1 MAGKITD
8 QVIEEIRAR
17 VDIVE
22 LIGARMTLK
31 KSGATFKGCCPFHH
45 EKTPSFHVNPV
56 RQTYH
61 CFGCGEHGDVFK
73 FLEKQDG
80 LAFID
85 AVKTLADRVGV
96 VLQEST
102 DYNAQNRNLLYAIHA
117 ELAAFYQRCLK
128 QTQEAEPARLYL
140 STRKLTDE
148 VVERF
153 GIGYAPTRPRDAVL
167 QWAKKHNYTPE
178 QLVSAGILSPPNRPD
193 RPDDYFDRFR
203 GRLMFPICDRQG
215 RVVAFSGRILD
226 AHSHPAKYVN
236 SPETDIFTKSRVL
249 YALDKAAAKIVK
261 HPRREA
267 IICEGQIDVIRC
279 HASGFETAVASQGT
293 AFTKEHVSL
302 LKKHADSVVLVFDGD
317 GAGRKAALRTGAL
330 FLEEEIPVRVA
341 VLPPG
346 DDPDSLLRDKG
357 PAPFRELL
365 DNAQSITA
373 FQVDTLL
380 KAETQPDSIDA
391 VNRVTRGVIE
401 MLAACPNAVQRA
413 HLLEEAAH
421 LLHLPYSAFE
431 EDLERQREALSRK
444 AAYAESFHKEKP
456 AAKSA
461 QPPRDQTPPHP
472 DREDR
477 PPLADDGLT
486 PEDAAVDTELPEL
499 DEPTPEPPSRTEH
512 LLCELVVEH
521 EHDAEVLDLVERHL
535 PLDVISHPFA
545 RALVDAV
552 LAQRHTGE
560 DRLALLFQSVE
571 PAWKPLFNE
580 LLVHKRKML
589 SAREMTKAEAA
600 QDLITALWVLR
611 FKEERGRLC
620 ATSSPDNDGRRL
632 QLSCLIKQLET
643 LPWEKACRLM
653 AATPSGA
660 VTPATSRSGQPA
672 SARAAEGAEPCGH
685 AADSASGADDPEEF
699 PPSEYPPDER
709 LD

>member
-1 MAGKITD
+1 MAGKITS

-17 VDIVE
+17 IDIVE

-31 KSGATFKGCCPFHH
+31 KSGGTFKGCCPFHH

-80 LAFID
+80 LTFID
-85 AVKTLADRVGV
+85 AVKTLAEKVGV
-96 VLQEST
+96 VIQEGT
-102 DYNAQNRNLLYAIHA
+102 DYNAQNRNRLYAIHA

-128 QTQEAEPARLYL
+128 QTKEAEPARRYL
-140 STRKLTDE
+140 SERKLTDE
-148 VVERF
+148 VAEHF
-153 GIGYAPTRPRDAVL
+153 GIGFAPTRPRDALL
-167 QWAKKHNYTPE
+167 QWAKKHGYTPE
-178 QLVSAGILSPPNRPD
+178 DLVSAGVLSPPNRPD

-203 GRLMFPICDRQG
+203 GRIMFPICDRQG

-226 AHSHPAKYVN
+226 PKSHPAKYVN

-293 AFTKEHVSL
+293 AFTQEHVSL
-302 LKKHADSVVLVFDGD
+302 LKKQADSVVLVFDGD
-317 GAGRKAALRTGAL
+317 SAGRKAALRTGAL
-330 FLEEEIPVRVA
+330 FLEAEIPVRVA
-341 VLPPG
+341 VLPAG
-346 DDPDSLLRDKG
+346 EDPDSLLRDKG

-365 DNAQSITA
+365 DDAPSITA

-380 KAETQPDSIDA
+380 QAEAQPDSIDA
-391 VNRVTRGVIE
+391 VNRVSRGVIE

-431 EDLERQREALSRK
+431 EDLERQRESLSRK
-444 AAYAESFHKEKP
+444 AAYAESTHKAAAFTKP
-456 AAKSA
+456 SA
-461 QPPRDQTPPHP
+461 PHHVQLSP
-472 DREDR
+472 EAEDR
-477 PPLADDGLT
+477 PPILDDEMV
-486 PEDAAVDTELPEL
+486 PEDAFGDSETPIF
-499 DEPTPEPPSRTEH
+499 DEAEPAPEPPSRTER

-521 EHDAEVLDLVERHL
+521 EHDEEVLSLVEHHL
-535 PLDVISHPFA
+535 PLDVIRHPFA
-545 RALVDAV
+545 RDLVDAV

-560 DRLALLFQSVE
+560 DRLAHLFQTVDA
-571 PAWKPLFNE
+571 AWKPLFND

-600 QDLITALWVLR
+600 QDLISALWVAR
-611 FKEERGRLC
+611 FKEERGHLS
-620 ATSSPDNDGRRL
+620 ASSSPENDARRL
-632 QLSCLIKQLET
+632 QLSCLIKQIET
-643 LPWEKACRLM
+643 SPWEKACRM
-653 AATPSGA
+653 MIASPVKPETSQSG
-660 VTPATSRSGQPA
+660 PPA
-672 SARAAEGAEPCGH
+672 SASEPVAEPSGH
-685 AADSASGADDPEEF
+685 AADSASAADGPEEF
-699 PPSEYPPDER
+699 PPSEYPLDEM